1 MELDNN
7 IQGEVLPEITA
18 NYIKENC
25 TSCPKEKKGRKD
37 FHYPQY
43 TTYSQPKKNE
53 EEEEFKA
60 ITDRLLKT
68 YISKNKDY
76 GNSFDKSCEEFGL
89 TSAAIR
95 LSDKLNRVK
104 NLIKANPKVNDETIE
119 DTLLDMANY
128 CIMSVM
134 WLRKF

>member
-1 MELDNN
+1 M
-7 IQGEVLPEITA
+7 
-18 NYIKENC
+18 
-25 TSCPKEKKGRKD
+25 
-37 FHYPQY
+37 
-43 TTYSQPKKNE
+43 
-53 EEEEFKA
+53 
-60 ITDRLLKT
+60 LLKT
-68 YISKNKDY
+68 YIAKNKDY

-104 NLIKANPKVNDETIE
+104 NLIKANPEVNAETIE